1 MTCPPKAGRPTL
13 PEAVT
18 HWAALRPHAVALQ
31 CGGSAMTWSEL
42 DDAMTRFG
50 AALIAHGVGMGDR
63 VVLLGENSL
72 EWVIAFLG
80 CQRAQMIVVPMN
92 TRLAHSQIVQ
102 QICKVDAKALLHDA
116 GLAPPD
122 VAALTGAECLELET
136 LLQGTDT
143 GPHARGAEA
152 SEPAV
157 GDVPALISFTSG
169 TTGTPKGAVITNSAL
184 SELAHAFSSYFGTG
198 PDDSTLIIVP
208 IFHNTG
214 FADQLAHMVASGGT
228 TNLLRRYRTDD
239 AAAELIAHPATFL
252 AAVPSM
258 LRMLMLHDDADAI
271 FDGVATIMYGGSAIP
286 EAWVHELLRR
296 WPHLKL
302 VHAYGLSEFTSVC
315 TFLPSE
321 LAPTKA
327 ESAGRPL
334 PGVELRIV
342 GELGHD
348 VEPGEL
354 GEVWVCGPTCM
365 LGYWREPELT
375 AAKLSGRWLR
385 TGDLGHVD
393 SEGLLWLH
401 GRVDDAINRGGEK
414 IMPTFVE
421 SHIARHE
428 TVAAACAF
436 GYPDD
441 ILRQRVAAAV
451 EIRSGAVFDEEDICT
466 FLRASLPDYAIP
478 DRWVVYDDLPLNA
491 SGKFD
496 RSALRVNLLATPQSK
511 PPERQASPSETTR
524 VEQEPTT

>member
-136 LLQGTDT
+136 LLQGTDN

-375 AAKLSGRWLR
+375 AAKLSTMATHRRPRSCRLRGPVVAARPRRRCHQPRGREDHAYVRRVAHCPSRNRRSRMRLR
-385 TGDLGHVD
+385 VSRRHPSTAG
-393 SEGLLWLH
+393 
-401 GRVDDAINRGGEK
+401 RGGGRNS
-414 IMPTFVE
+414 VRRCLRRGRHL
-421 SHIARHE
+421 HIPPSISTR
-428 TVAAACAF
+428 
-436 GYPDD
+436 
-441 ILRQRVAAAV
+441 LRDTGPV
-451 EIRSGAVFDEEDICT
+451 GG
-466 FLRASLPDYAIP
+466 L
-478 DRWVVYDDLPLNA
+478 
-491 SGKFD
+491 
-496 RSALRVNLLATPQSK
+496 
-511 PPERQASPSETTR
+511 
-524 VEQEPTT
+524 